1 MFRNIISIKED
12 CIFHF
17 KIVVCSS
24 TAIYMKFHFWKN
36 RNFTDII
43 WTTLPGL
50 VVKMIIW
57 KLEDNHQFAYS
68 FDNQTLV
75 CFQPSFEGKIV
86 FCQRREIL
94 PSKSGFLIFLQKYIS
109 CLIHLALERVPI
121 SARPTHFYNLKY
133 NNVFM
138 VLPGS
143 QKIRVIHLFATVNR
157 NMIQA

>member
-1 MFRNIISIKED
+1 M
-12 CIFHF
+12 
-17 KIVVCSS
+17 KIVVLCCSN
-24 TAIYMKFHFWKN
+24 AIYMKFHFWKN

-94 PSKSGFLIFLQKYIS
+94 PRKSGFLIFSSKIYKLSHSSGIGKSSNKCKTHPLLQ
-109 CLIHLALERVPI
+109 LEVQQC
-121 SARPTHFYNLKY
+121 FYGLTWKSENK
-133 NNVFM
+133 
-138 VLPGS
+138 
-143 QKIRVIHLFATVNR
+143 RVIYLFATVNR
-157 NMIQA
+157 NIIQA

>member
-1 MFRNIISIKED
+1 MVVRDLISIKKD
-12 CIFHF
+12 CIFLLE
-17 KIVVCSS
+17 IVVSS

-43 WTTLPGL
+43 WTTLPAL

-75 CFQPSFEGKIV
+75 CFQPSFKEKIV

-94 PSKSGFLIFLQKYIS
+94 IYKSGFLIVLKRSMQ
-109 CLIHLALERVPI
+109 
-121 SARPTHFYNLKY
+121 NLSFIWDWKD
-133 NNVFM
+133 F
-138 VLPGS
+138 
-143 QKIRVIHLFATVNR
+143 Q
-157 NMIQA
+157 